1 MAKAIINGNE
11 IFGNVHLGE
20 GGNMHNYSTTEQ
32 VVGTWI
38 DGSTVYEKTIYIS
51 SLPSTLNQF
60 VMYPHNI
67 QNFNELIDIKGFT
80 DTGTFKIPMPFIAG
94 TFAGNI
100 SLNATSTDVGIM
112 VGQNRSSMS
121 GYIII
126 RYTKTT

>member
-1 MAKAIINGNE
+1 MAKAILNGNE
-11 IFGNVHLGE
+11 IFGNVHMGE

-94 TFAGNI
+94 AFAGNI
-100 SLNATSTDVGIM
+100 SLSATSTDVGIM
-112 VGQNRSSMS
+112 VGQDRSSMS